1 MANTFTARDTLKTK
15 LLAAL
20 GSATSADQIV
30 KLSRTIEKANLDD
43 DADLETALDTK
54 VSAMASTASTEDIEK
69 LAFGVKKLRTSATAT
84 DPVSTMIPEGSSNLY
99 VTDSRVRSSFSASGD
114 LSYDSGTGVLS
125 YTALPDA
132 LTVYAT
138 VADLPATGVSA
149 GSKGLVEENKKLYI
163 FTGAS
168 WVGVGLVD
176 QKPVMTTNPDGSYT
190 LSPGAD
196 TVITLNATDP
206 QGDALT
212 WSYVVSSGALGGS
225 SIAQADN
232 VFTITGSS
240 NTADTASFS
249 ITFRVSDGTNIAD
262 AVSEFTV
269 NFGPDWSGITKTAF
283 WGNLYNPPGGSNQHV
298 GPWGYVGV
306 TKYYQMP
313 GAGQRAVTMN
323 SSVVVIAHGQ
333 YHDRQVGSRWGAIFA
348 FDHSGNFLW
357 RKQGGYWSSYGN
369 PADVLGENYSDM
381 WLGQAV
387 VSTDNYIAVSAP
399 EAWAPVGPA
408 AGKNGQVFI
417 LDNAGTLV
425 HTINGPA
432 TSTGESGFCHFGLEM
447 KTQTWGGIDYLLVGA
462 GKQINGNPNPNV
474 GEIFIYRMDTGA
486 QVTSLKAAY
495 GVLNPLHS
503 DKGGVGTSF
512 DVSEDYIAIWQDT
525 KLMTPS
531 NYDQNDYSNDR
542 FYING
547 SYMRN
552 NRQGGSVHLIQVNSG
567 DPSNLT
573 YLREITNPVDRS
585 TVAWTQSWQENTI
598 GFRNDRFGRNMSI
611 SGDKIAVAADGLWR
625 LDVSANGNEE
635 VGKVYVFEIS
645 TGNLLYSIDAP
656 VVESW
661 SLFGFTLSFTDD
673 GSVLIVGRES
683 AGHGGP
689 FYLFNSSDGS
699 LLTSI
704 DSPEDGNGRQN
715 NQRWGTVVNTYD
727 NKIVVVDPLETHPD
741 ASYDYD
747 GTAYIFEA

>member
-1 MANTFTARDTLKTK
+1 
-15 LLAAL
+15 
-20 GSATSADQIV
+20 
-30 KLSRTIEKANLDD
+30 
-43 DADLETALDTK
+43 
-54 VSAMASTASTEDIEK
+54 
-69 LAFGVKKLRTSATAT
+69 
-84 DPVSTMIPEGSSNLY
+84 
-99 VTDSRVRSSFSASGD
+99 
-114 LSYDSGTGVLS
+114 
-125 YTALPDA
+125 
-132 LTVYAT
+132 
-138 VADLPATGVSA
+138 
-149 GSKGLVEENKKLYI
+149 
-163 FTGAS
+163 
-168 WVGVGLVD
+168 
-176 QKPVMTTNPDGSYT
+176 
-190 LSPGAD
+190 
-196 TVITLNATDP
+196 
-206 QGDALT
+206 
-212 WSYVVSSGALGGS
+212 
-225 SIAQADN
+225 
-232 VFTITGSS
+232 
-240 NTADTASFS
+240 
-249 ITFRVSDGTNIAD
+249 
-262 AVSEFTV
+262 
-269 NFGPDWSGITKTAF
+269 
-283 WGNLYNPPGGSNQHV
+283 
-298 GPWGYVGV
+298 
-306 TKYYQMP
+306 
-313 GAGQRAVTMN
+313 
-323 SSVVVIAHGQ
+323 
-333 YHDRQVGSRWGAIFA
+333 
-348 FDHSGNFLW
+348 
-357 RKQGGYWSSYGN
+357 
-369 PADVLGENYSDM
+369 M

-585 TVAWTQSWQENTI
+585 TVAWTQSWQENAI

-683 AGHGGP
+683 AGYGGP

-699 LLTSI
+699 LLTTI